1 MRENDNVAMIEKTC
15 IRYGLLT
22 AGALVAYFLLMR
34 LVGLAENVELRFLN
48 LAILITGIVLA
59 YRCLKKAWKGPL
71 GYLQGLSCGTFTSL
85 VAVTSFALFTF
96 VYLMFLDPAFMAM
109 LKVEHGRTLN
119 PYTSALA
126 VFMEGAFSGMIVSF
140 CLMQYLK
147 DSLLPYLR
155 EEKDL
160 KPAVIALQSG
170 I

>member
-1 MRENDNVAMIEKTC
+1 MRENDNVTIIEKTC

-48 LAILITGIVLA
+48 LAILMTGIMLA
-59 YRCLKKAWKGPL
+59 YRSLKKAWKGPL

-85 VAVTSFALFTF
+85 VAVASFTLFTF
-96 VYLMFLDPAFMAM
+96 GYLMFVDPAFMAI
-109 LKVEHGRTLN
+109 LKAQHGRTLN

-140 CLMQYLK
+140 SMMQYLK
-147 DSLLPYLR
+147 DSLLPYLK
-155 EEKDL
+155 EEKAL
-160 KPAVIALQSG
+160 KPVIIAVRTG